1 MKLLLPLF
9 IALFTG
15 FCALSQKIP
24 VLKKG
29 RWVGS
34 LELSADDQLFFELE
48 LHQKDKAYS
57 FTVLNGKEEVP
68 MNRPFI
74 EKDSIHIFFTNFN
87 SELVFQV
94 KNKKSI
100 EGKWVN
106 HLKTNYSI
114 PFRASL
120 SNNSIFPINEDTSSV
135 AFSGKWKTV
144 FSPGEKAYDAIGVF
158 DQKGNDLTG
167 TFLTETGD
175 YRFLSGNTE
184 GKKMYLSG
192 FDGSHAYLFKGDVAS
207 DGTIDGQFFSGKHYK
222 TNWQAER
229 NEQFELRN
237 PDSLTRLVGDPNDL
251 SLQFKHLDGTNFSY
265 PNDQLTGKV
274 VIIQILGT
282 WCGNC
287 MDETAYFKELHKKYN
302 EKGLEIVSVGYELG
316 EDFEDFARHLSN
328 YKKRFDLKHT
338 IVVGGSANKSSAKN
352 DFGFLSDFTSFPT
365 SIFIDRSGRVVR
377 IHTGFSG
384 PSTGKYYTDYKDK
397 TEKLIELLINE

>member
-1 MKLLLPLF
+1 MKLLLPIF

-29 RWVGS
+29 RWVGC
-34 LELSADDQLFFELE
+34 LELSADDHLFFELE
-48 LHQKDKAYS
+48 LHKKDNAYS
-57 FTVLNGKEEVP
+57 FTVLNGKEKVP
-68 MNRPFI
+68 MNRPYV

-120 SNNSIFPINEDTSSV
+120 SSNSIFPVNDNVSSV
-135 AFSGKWKTV
+135 DFSGKWKTV

-158 DQKGNDLTG
+158 DQKGNHLTG

-192 FDGSHAYLFKGDVAS
+192 FDGSHAYLFKGDVAT

-229 NEQFELRN
+229 NEQFELRH

-251 SLQFKHLDGTNFSY
+251 SLQFKHLDGTTFSY
-265 PNDQLTGKV
+265 PNDQLNGKV

-316 EDFEDFARHLSN
+316 EGFDDFAKHLSN

-338 IVVGGSANKSSAKN
+338 IVVGGSANKSSAKG

-365 SIFIDRSGRVVR
+365 SIFIDRNGRVVR

-384 PSTGKYYTDYKDK
+384 PSTGKYYTDYKEK
-397 TEKLIELLINE
+397 TEQLIELLINE